1 MNPESSSSRYR
12 VILPRGSVEPTT
24 PAEEGKPKR
33 ATTAC
38 RECKRRRTRCSSQYP
53 CSECAAHNRECIF
66 DENADRRRKVYTK
79 MTQNQLEYYRGFLER
94 LLQSIRAADPQQL
107 ETLIGVIRQE
117 SSSYDDIAVVV
128 GEILGDGDNQSAAI
142 PDYT

>member
-1 MNPESSSSRYR
+1 
-12 VILPRGSVEPTT
+12 
-24 PAEEGKPKR
+24 
-33 ATTAC
+33 
-38 RECKRRRTRCSSQYP
+38 
-53 CSECAAHNRECIF
+53 
-66 DENADRRRKVYTK
+66 

-107 ETLIGVIRQE
+107 ETLIGVIRQK